1 MIPVAWAAE
10 IVNGAVNTAV
20 GTATSTTNAAGQSA
34 NFLQHVD
41 WTRPT
46 WDLFIIL
53 FFMVAAFLY
62 GLSLGR
68 DRIIVILVSIYMSL
82 AIVEHTPFLNSEGFQ
97 NAINGVISQFFVF
110 QISAFIVLFI
120 VLFLLISRTALLKT
134 IAAADSPGPW
144 WQVLLYSILHVGLI
158 VSIILSYFPK
168 ETIDNV
174 LAPLTRQVFT
184 TQLAQSVWILG
195 PVVAMIVFKGGA
207 SEKKKRKII
216 EEE

>member
-1 MIPVAWAAE
+1 MIPVALAAD
-10 IVNGAVNTAV
+10 IANQ
-20 GTATSTTNAAGQSA
+20 ATQSTNV
-34 NFLQHVD
+34 LQHID

-53 FFMVAAFLY
+53 FFVVAAFLY

-82 AIVEHTPFLNSEGFQ
+82 AIVEHAPFLNSPGFQ
-97 NAINGVISQFFVF
+97 QTINGVVSQFFVF
-110 QISAFIVLFI
+110 QISAFIFLFI
-120 VLFLLISRTALLKT
+120 TFFLVISRSALLKT
-134 IAAADSPGPW
+134 IASADSPGPW

-158 VSIILSYFPK
+158 VSIVLSYIPK
-168 ETIDNV
+168 ETLETV

-184 TQLAQSVWILG
+184 MPWAQSAWILA
-195 PVVAMIVFKGGA
+195 PIVAMIIFKGGA

>member
-10 IVNGAVNTAV
+10 TV
-20 GTATSTTNAAGQSA
+20 NAAGQSA
-34 NFLQHVD
+34 NFLQHID

-53 FFMVAAFLY
+53 FFVVAAFLY

-82 AIVEHTPFLNSEGFQ
+82 AIVEHTPFLKSEGFQ
-97 NAINGVISQFFVF
+97 HALNGVVSQFFVF
-110 QISAFIVLFI
+110 QISAFIFLFI
-120 VLFLLISRTALLKT
+120 VLFLIISRSALLKT
-134 IAAADSPGPW
+134 IAASDSPGPW
-144 WQVLLYSILHVGLI
+144 WQVMLYSILHVGLI
-158 VSIILSYFPK
+158 VSIILSYLPK
-168 ETIDNV
+168 ETVDSV

-184 TQLAQSVWILG
+184 TPLAQSAWILA
-195 PVVAMIVFKGGA
+195 PIVAMIMFKGGA
-207 SEKKKRKII
+207 SEKKKRKAI

>member
-10 IVNGAVNTAV
+10 TV
-20 GTATSTTNAAGQSA
+20 NAAGQSA
-34 NFLQHVD
+34 NFLQHID

-53 FFMVAAFLY
+53 FFVVAAFLY

-68 DRIIVILVSIYMSL
+68 DRIIIILVSIYMSL
-82 AIVEHTPFLNSEGFQ
+82 AIVGHAPFLQSAGFQ
-97 NAINGVISQFFVF
+97 KAINGIVSQFFVF
-110 QISAFIVLFI
+110 QISAFIFLFV
-120 VLFLLISRTALLKT
+120 VLFLIISRSALLKT
-134 IAAADSPGPW
+134 IAASDSPGPW

-168 ETIDNV
+168 AAVEQV

-184 TQLAQSVWILG
+184 TELAQSVWILA
-195 PVVAMIVFKGGA
+195 PIVAMIVFKGGA
-207 SEKKKRKII
+207 SEKKKRRVI